1 VRATLIERSARA
13 RWALPANHPLARFIA
28 RRVLIGIGLLL
39 VVSVLVFAATNLLP
53 GDVASAVLGRNA
65 SRSTI
70 AQLRRQFGLDRS
82 LVSQYLSWLGGLL
95 SGNLGTSYASG
106 QPVSSEIGGPALN
119 TVVLA
124 GVTMVLL
131 LPVSLA
137 FGVLAAIRHGHT
149 SDSVISGGSVMF
161 SSIPEF
167 VIGTVL
173 ILIFGVGLS
182 ILPPVSLVAP
192 GTNPLSTP
200 SVLVLPVGALLL
212 AGVGYMIRMVRAG
225 MLDVMSATYVEMGRL
240 SGVPEPRVVTRHA
253 LPNALAATVQAFA
266 LTLQWLVGGVV
277 VIETL
282 FAYPGLGQQLVEA
295 VSVRDMPLVQAIVM
309 IIAAFCIFTNI
320 VADVLVILLVPKL
333 RTTLR

>member
-1 VRATLIERSARA
+1 
-13 RWALPANHPLARFIA
+13 
-28 RRVLIGIGLLL
+28 
-39 VVSVLVFAATNLLP
+39 
-53 GDVASAVLGRNA
+53 
-65 SRSTI
+65 
-70 AQLRRQFGLDRS
+70 
-82 LVSQYLSWLGGLL
+82 
-95 SGNLGTSYASG
+95 
-106 QPVSSEIGGPALN
+106 
-119 TVVLA
+119 
-124 GVTMVLL
+124 
-131 LPVSLA
+131 
-137 FGVLAAIRHGHT
+137 
-149 SDSVISGGSVMF
+149 MF

-225 MLDVMSATYVEMGRL
+225 MLDVMSAPYVEMGRL

-253 LPNALAATVQAFA
+253 LPNALAATVQAFG
-266 LTLQWLVGGVV
+266 LTLMWLVGGVV
-277 VIETL
+277 IIETL

-295 VSVRDMPLVQAIVM
+295 VSVRDMPLVQAIAM

-333 RTTLR
+333 RTTVR